1 MKKETIYKAIAIL
14 VIPGAIPVYIG
25 YRVFQLG
32 KKIYD
37 KNKSNKDLEDERTTT
52 ENN

>member
-14 VIPGAIPVYIG
+14 VIPGAIPIYIG
-25 YRVFQLG
+25 YKAFQLG

-37 KNKSNKDLEDERTTT
+37 KNKGNKDPKDERHAT
-52 ENN
+52 ESN